1 MSMMKLVDGIL
12 TEMTAEDISQR
23 ELDIAAWEA
32 QADDRIRK
40 ERNILIAETDWW
52 VMPDRTA
59 TADQLA
65 YRQALRDITS
75 QAGFPTNVTWP
86 TKPEEV

>member
-1 MSMMKLVDGIL
+1 MTYTNNIDGVSV
-12 TEMTAEDISQR
+12 EMTED
-23 ELDIAAWEA
+23 E
-32 QADDRIRK
+32 
-40 ERNILIAETDWW
+40 IAEVNRRMSEWDVVCGALRRRERDSFLASTDWW

-65 YRQALRDITS
+65 YRQALRDITA

>member
-1 MSMMKLVDGIL
+1 MITIMRDGESVEI
-12 TEMTAEDISQR
+12 TQE
-23 ELDIAAWEA
+23 ELDALCYKPPATEG
-32 QADDRIRK
+32 QIRSK
-40 ERNILIAETDWW
+40 RDGLIAETDWW

-75 QAGFPTNVTWP
+75 QAGFPNEVVWP
-86 TKPEEV
+86 TKPEV